1 MFDLKYFQYT
11 SMMIMFMLAFFAV
24 ASRFF
29 VQNRNRLYEQSRW
42 MVVAALSSSAC
53 TT

>member
-29 VQNRNRLYEQSRW
+29 VQNRNRLYEQCGGI
-42 MVVAALSSSAC
+42 VVGGTDSL
-53 TT
+53 

>member
-1 MFDLKYFQYT
+1 MSPACGIETKKKMFDLKYFQYT

-29 VQNRNRLYEQSRW
+29 VQNRNRLYEQ
-42 MVVAALSSSAC
+42 
-53 TT
+53 